1 MESKIML
8 VFYGNDCLPYKDKER
23 QVHYPIVGNAFLGAS
38 DTTKIRFYFD
48 RIGNASTT
56 WVSVAKLPNG
66 KQGSRVLTTAYD
78 SELGENYAELELSNW
93 YTQAKGD
100 VFIALQGY
108 QGGVQYSYDSETEL
122 YEIYGTPTIQTTGS
136 IKLAI
141 NYAPVGDSPDYNDE
155 FTTYQEILA
164 ALGDKLDVLSGIVVV
179 NNINF
184 ETIANYEDGQMFFSL
199 HDKQLYK
206 KVSGFF
212 ELYKDTRLQTGTLS
226 QSSYV
231 PILMSAFSGD
241 STGII
246 TISDGDYAGRYLF
259 FYMRS
264 GNVMY
269 YPTFVCLN
277 TGRIIWSTAGYGG
290 SSTLATILSNS
301 QKFEWYSK
309 SQVDSALAL
318 KADKS
323 DTYTKSQVD
332 DLIGSVK
339 QNEFQ
344 VVSELPEEGEEG
356 IIYLIPI
363 DPSDTSLGYE
373 QYIWEESEND
383 YIYLGTTNLDL
394 RNYYTKD
401 QTDTL
406 LSQKAN
412 SSDVYTKSQTYSKT
426 ETDNLL
432 ATKED
437 VSNKTTTLSGS
448 STDTQYPSAK
458 VVYDQLATKENV
470 ANKVVSVSASSTDT
484 QYPSAKCVYDIE
496 QNLMEVA
503 EGKCKTL
510 IIRYSTTAPATDL
523 SAQLYK
529 KVDGTSFTDLTDFNS
544 YVGERTIA
552 NASFN
557 SQSNGLILSNYYII
571 GEDLIVY
578 RDSDLPSIFNAGDII
593 LVVETDVPDRWVS
606 FIYSTGVILNKLE
619 TTKVD
624 LSGYATIDQGFN
636 VINASDI
643 VNNTLTDAQYT
654 LLTNGKP
661 TLIKGTFS
669 SLNSPLMFCTSIES
683 NNAISA
689 VLIGENQYRQ
699 TQFLK
704 ISINTTTKLIS
715 YFNYNGIKLSYQG
728 KLILSEKAFPDY
740 PSNTGTFV
748 LKQVNGTLA
757 WKGEEVLTQAE
768 YDALV
773 SGGTVDADTFYFIE
787 E

>member
-1 MESKIML
+1 MKLIN
-8 VFYGNDCLPYKDKER
+8 VFFGSDNLPYKDTER
-23 QVHYPIVGNAFLGAS
+23 QVHFPIAGSGVFLGAS
-38 DTTKIRFYFD
+38 NTTKIRFYYD
-48 RIGNASTT
+48 QIGDTSTT

-66 KQGSRVLTTAYD
+66 KQGSQVLSKSSD
-78 SELGENYAELELSNW
+78 DNGNYAELELSNW

-100 VFIALQGY
+100 VYIALQGY
-108 QGGVQYSYDSETEL
+108 QGGINYTYDDETGL
-122 YEIYGTPTIQTTGS
+122 YTINGTPTIQTTGS

-155 FTTYQEILA
+155 FTTYQQILA

-179 NNINF
+179 NNINT

-199 HDKQLYK
+199 HDKQFYK
-206 KVSGFF
+206 KVSGLF
-212 ELYKDTRLQTGTLS
+212 ELFKDTRLQNGTFS

-231 PILMSAFSGD
+231 SILMLTFSGD

-246 TISDGDYAGRYLF
+246 TISDGNYAGRYLF
-259 FYMRS
+259 FYKRS
-264 GNVMY
+264 GDVMY

-277 TGRIIWSTAGYGG
+277 TGRIIWSTGSYGG
-290 SSTLATILSNS
+290 TTTLATILSQS

-309 SQVDSALAL
+309 SQVDSSLAL

-344 VVSELPEEGEEG
+344 VVSELPEQGEEG

-363 DPSDTSLGYE
+363 DPSDTSLGYD

-412 SSDVYTKSQTYSKT
+412 SSDVYAKSQTYSKT
-426 ETDNLL
+426 ETDDLL

-458 VVYDQLATKENV
+458 TVYERLILKENV
-470 ANKVVSVSASSTDT
+470 VNKVNSVSSSSTDT
-484 QYPSAKCVYDIE
+484 EYPSAKCVYTIQQALIE
-496 QNLMEVA
+496 IAN
-503 EGKCKTL
+503 GNCKTIVL
-510 IIRYSTTAPATDL
+510 SYQKTAPTSDAQ
-523 SAQLYK
+523 AQLLK
-529 KVDGTSFTDLTDFNS
+529 KPNGTAFIGLADFAS
-544 YVGERTIA
+544 YVSGLTLA
-552 NASFN
+552 NSNFNTQNAQFIYGSFY
-557 SQSNGLILSNYYII
+557 LISVDN
-571 GEDLIVY
+571 IVY
-578 RDSDLPSIFNAGDII
+578 TSEYIYNNFKVGDLI
-593 LVVETDVPDRWVS
+593 LVVETDVPDRWLQES
-606 FIYSTGVILNKLE
+606 GGAGVGYAITFYKLE

-624 LSGYATIDQGFN
+624 LSGFYSKTESLLPATTNTYDLGSSTYTFKDAYIGGKIIIDSIQLYKQTN
-636 VINASDI
+636 LDNLVIKIGNYERYRFSGGAI
-643 VNNTLTDAQYT
+643 VPVLNNYNDLG
-654 LLTNGKP
+654 TNNYQFKDLYLAGKFIFAGS
-661 TLIKGTFS
+661 TIKG
-669 SLNSPLMFCTSIES
+669 
-683 NNAISA
+683 
-689 VLIGENQYRQ
+689 
-699 TQFLK
+699 
-704 ISINTTTKLIS
+704 
-715 YFNYNGIKLSYQG
+715 
-728 KLILSEKAFPDY
+728 
-740 PSNTGTFV
+740 FV
-748 LKQVNGTLA
+748 K
-757 WKGEEVLTQAE
+757 LTQAD